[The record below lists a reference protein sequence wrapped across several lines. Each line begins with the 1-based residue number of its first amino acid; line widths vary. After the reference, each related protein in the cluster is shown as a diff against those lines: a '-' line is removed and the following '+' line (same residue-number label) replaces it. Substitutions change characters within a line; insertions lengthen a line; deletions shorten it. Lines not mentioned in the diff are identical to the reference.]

1 LGRNEGVNR
10 EAAKGAKLRPHFSDN
25 FVPSRL
31 RDSSAWFVFFTMI
44 QLTVAE
50 LFRLPLRARM
60 PFRYG
65 IVTMTEVPHVFLRL
79 TFEID
84 GQPSTGLAA
93 DHLPP
98 KWFTKDP
105 ARALGDEIEEMLTV
119 IRAAVAAARPRR
131 AATPF
136 LFWRE
141 LYAAQAEWGRT
152 NTIPPLLAHFG
163 TSLVE
168 RALVDAFCQAKNRS
182 LAAALR
188 ENLLGVDLGA
198 LHGSLTGTS
207 PRDWLPASPPETVF
221 ARHTVG
227 LLDPIEEADIAPA
240 DRVTDGLPQSLAACV
255 RFYGLRHFKIKVD
268 ADLTRARERLKQI
281 AVVLR
286 RECGGDYAYSLDGN
300 ESFRDPV
307 VFATQM
313 RALLAEPSLQDFW
326 PKLLF
331 IEQPLHR
338 DVALTPAADWSA
350 WPERPP
356 IIIDESDAEIGSL
369 PAALRLGYAGTSHKN
384 CKGIF
389 KGIANACLL
398 AQRRASG
405 QPAML
410 SGEDL
415 TNVGPVALL
424 QDLAMQSIL
433 GVTSVERNGHHYF
446 AGLAQ
451 FPAAIQAHVLKYHG
465 DLYTRS
471 PAGWPRLDVR
481 DGRIT
486 LGSALRAPFGCVP
499 GLDLRGVEQVTLG

>member
-1 LGRNEGVNR
+1 MARR
-10 EAAKGAKLRPHFSDN
+10 ERK
-25 FVPSRL
+25 RL
-31 RDSSAWFVFFTMI
+31 PDYFMI
-44 QLTVAE
+44 RLISAE
-50 LFRLPLRARM
+50 LFRQPLRARM
-60 PFRYG
+60 PFKYG
-65 IVTMTEVPHVFLRL
+65 IATMTEVPHVFLRL
-79 TFEID
+79 AFEIG
-84 GQPSTGLAA
+84 GQTHRGLAA

-105 ARALGDEIEEMLTV
+105 NRALGEEIEEMLVV
-119 IRAAVAAARPRR
+119 IRAAVTHARTLR
-131 AATPF
+131 AETPF
-136 LFWRE
+136 QFWQKLF
-141 LYAAQAEWGRT
+141 AAQGEWGGAKR
-152 NTIPPLLAHFG
+152 IPPLLAHFG

-168 RALVDAFCQAKNRS
+168 RALLDAFCVAQRTTIAT
-182 LAAALR
+182 ALR
-188 ENLLGVDLGA
+188 ENRLGVDLGA
-198 LHGSLTGTS
+198 LHASLAGTA

-227 LLDPIEEADIAPA
+227 LVDYIEEADIPA
-240 DRVTDGLPQSLAACV
+240 AERVHDGLPQSLAACV
-255 RFYGLRHFKIKVD
+255 TFYGLRHFKIKVD
-268 ADLTRARERLKQI
+268 ADVGRARERLKQI
-281 AVVLR
+281 AAVLAR
-286 RECGGDYAYSLDGN
+286 NVGADYAFSLDGN
-300 ESFRDPV
+300 ESFRDPAA
-307 VFATQM
+307 FAQQM
-313 RALLAEPSLQDFW
+313 RALLAEPALRAFW

-338 DVALTPAADWSA
+338 DVALTPAANWSA

-369 PAALRLGYAGTSHKN
+369 PAALGLGYAGTSHKN

-389 KGIANACLL
+389 KGVANACLL
-398 AQRRASG
+398 AQRRAAG

-451 FPAAIQAHVLKYHG
+451 FPPAIQQHVLAHHG

-471 PAGWPRLDVR
+471 AAGWPRLDVR
-481 DGRIT
+481 DGKIA
-486 LGSALRAPFGCVP
+486 LGSTLRAPFGCAP
-499 GLDLRGVEQVTLG
+499 GLDLSGLESVDVG